1 MVLSKG
7 ADKAQAKRPSMPA
20 DAEAELIERVKSGDR
35 QASEQL
41 VGRYQEKAFELVLR
55 MMSGDREKAMEIT
68 QEAFLTVLRKIRGFE
83 GKSSFY
89 TWFYRILVNT
99 CLDALRRRQR
109 WRRLFIRRRPA
120 MDDRQGESDNL
131 EDLPSPD
138 SGSNPVSALD
148 ARELQRDVHKAL
160 DHLSDRQRAIFQLK
174 VFEDMRISE
183 IAQTMGLAEGTVKS
197 HLFRATQV
205 VRKQMA
211 DWAEC

>member
-7 ADKAQAKRPSMPA
+7 ADKAQAEQPSML
-20 DAEAELIERVKSGDR
+20 AEDEAQLIERVKCGDR

-41 VGRYQEKAFELVLR
+41 VDRYQEKAFALVLR

-68 QEAFLTVLRKIRGFE
+68 QEAFLTALRKIKGFE

-89 TWFYRILVNT
+89 TWFYRLLVNA

-109 WRRLFIRRRPA
+109 WRRLFFRRRPA
-120 MDDRQGESDNL
+120 PDDRGGPSDNL

-138 SGSNPVSALD
+138 FGSNPASALD

-183 IAQTMGLAEGTVKS
+183 IAQVMGLAEGTVKS

-205 VRKQMA
+205 VRKQLA